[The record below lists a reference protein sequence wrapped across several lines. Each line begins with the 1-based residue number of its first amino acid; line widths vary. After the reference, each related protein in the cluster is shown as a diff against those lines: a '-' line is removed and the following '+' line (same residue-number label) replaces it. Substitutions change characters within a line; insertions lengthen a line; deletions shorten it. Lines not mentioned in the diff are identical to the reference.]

1 MQDIRNLID
10 IIENNVK
17 PQVGDAFDLEFGK
30 DKAVISTVI
39 EQVVDDA
46 IILQADSK
54 AIDFISKLP
63 VHEDYCGCA
72 MCQGPEEPEHEE
84 KVEQDHEVGMG
95 KSQMYHAMKNAK
107 AIHDMLQQ
115 VSEREGIEGWVASKL
130 TKASDYLKVVKDYLE
145 YEMVQAGFD
154 KNEQDVNEA
163 VDKSALKAWY
173 NKYSKYEGNNGD
185 KLPNGMFLGYTD
197 TGILT
202 DGVEINEFTNL
213 VNKHFGGDREEAEDK
228 VFSDEIMYKFLP
240 ITHAM
245 REEFFKIMGDLDE
258 DTCRKAVQILG
269 EDIVGF
275 SIAED
280 DGMSTG
286 TVAVGKKGK
295 TRRATGI
302 DDNPY
307 DHNEGEDQTA
317 LANAALWNMKDV
329 YQTLI
334 AGESLSED
342 DMFSYGDL
350 VQYLEQADM
359 PDHYSKFWDLI
370 TDAINSAG
378 GFAGQGDAID
388 VDKNI
393 APQIKT
399 LYQQFKSAT
408 AKIKG
413 VKENERELPSPTFK
427 IPASMSI
434 PMALH
439 HLDQMEVTKQLRQAA
454 GFPESAYV
462 YFDDA
467 DLVYGDKT
475 VWPQCG
481 VDRKCKFGDA
491 VEALKKFATAGV
503 KEDEGSDKEKW
514 LRYSKFWKYIRDIM
528 AQEADADIADG
539 FISADN
545 IDEEPSYV
553 TAKEMMQ
560 TAMAKQNT
568 PWNDSIIDSDL
579 REYKHQISD
588 NDNYTED
595 TNFGKMKKA
604 AIEMI
609 TTGKTQIVPYRGY
622 PPMDQMDYSAEDT
635 TDEDINDIIR
645 LSGIK

>member
-1 MQDIRNLID
+1 MKIAIYDEQDDEDPYSYGNGGLLVYHNAGTWKMYTDDVTRVQIADYLGIANKDIDFSEQGMQSEEYMHFDI
-10 IIENNVK
+10 E
-17 PQVGDAFDLEFGK
+17 
-30 DKAVISTVI
+30 
-39 EQVVDDA
+39 DDA
-46 IILQADSK
+46 VAQLIEKGA
-54 AIDFISKLP
+54 FKL
-63 VHEDYCGCA
+63 
-72 MCQGPEEPEHEE
+72 EE
-84 KVEQDHEVGMG
+84 
-95 KSQMYHAMKNAK
+95 S
-107 AIHDMLQQ
+107 
-115 VSEREGIEGWVASKL
+115 
-130 TKASDYLKVVKDYLE
+130 T
-145 YEMVQAGFD
+145 
-154 KNEQDVNEA
+154 
-163 VDKSALKAWY
+163 
-173 NKYSKYEGNNGD
+173 
-185 KLPNGMFLGYTD
+185 T
-197 TGILT
+197 
-202 DGVEINEFTNL
+202 
-213 VNKHFGGDREEAEDK
+213 
-228 VFSDEIMYKFLP
+228 
-240 ITHAM
+240 
-245 REEFFKIMGDLDE
+245 
-258 DTCRKAVQILG
+258 
-269 EDIVGF
+269 
-275 SIAED
+275 ED
-280 DGMSTG
+280 DMSTG
-286 TVAVGKKGK
+286 TVSYGKKGK

-307 DHNEGEDQTA
+307 DHNEGEDHPA
-317 LANAALWNMKDV
+317 LVNAALWNIKDI
-329 YQTLI
+329 YQTI
-334 AGESLSED
+334 MAGEEVSED
-342 DMFSYGDL
+342 DMFSYGDVL
-350 VQYLEQADM
+350 QYLDMSGIPGYEFYEDFIDTVSTAVSQAQ
-359 PDHYSKFWDLI
+359 P
-370 TDAINSAG
+370 G
-378 GFAGQGDAID
+378 GFAGQGDAVL
-388 VDKNI
+388 VDKKF
-393 APQIKT
+393 APKIKT
-399 LYQQFKSAT
+399 LYQQLKAAT

-413 VKENERELPSPTFK
+413 VKENERELPSPTYK

-568 PWNDSIIDSDL
+568 PWNDAIINSDL
-579 REYKHQISD
+579 EEYRHQISD
-588 NDNYTED
+588 NDNYTKD

-635 TDEDINDIIR
+635 TDEDINDIVR